1 MGKDGSELNQS
12 SEDLENITAEEEA
25 PQAEEMIKKQGSSFG
40 KGILCGILITSVV
53 MAGTAFA
60 FYAVQNSRTLKSAR
74 MEEQAGENKELV
86 TEETMQ
92 KMKTIEEVID
102 TYYYGEEVTTEA
114 LQDGVY
120 KGIVEALNDPYSE
133 YYSKEELEDVL
144 NSNQGVSYGIGAYIS
159 LDQKMNMPMI
169 SGVMEDTPAKE
180 AGLLEGDIIYQ
191 VDGEYTQGLS
201 VTKVVSM
208 VKGREGTTVH
218 LTIYREGEADYLEL
232 DIVRAK
238 QIESTTVDYGMVE
251 NEDGI
256 GYLRIR
262 EFDTVTV
269 DQYTEAMAYLK
280 ENGMKAMILDLR
292 SNPGGDLTAVVDI
305 ARKILPEGMI
315 VYTED
320 KNGERKE
327 YTGDGAN
334 ELQIPLTVL
343 VNGYSA
349 SASEILA
356 GAIQDYDKGTLIGT
370 TTYGKGIVQRI
381 HRLNDGTA
389 IKLTVSAY
397 FTPSGRNIHGIG
409 ITPDIELEYDQE
421 AYDADGTD
429 NQVEKAIEVLKK
441 IR

>member
-12 SEDLENITAEEEA
+12 SEDLENITSEGEA
-25 PQAEEMIKKQGSSFG
+25 PQTEEMVKKHGSSFG

-60 FYAVQNSRTLKSAR
+60 FYAVQNSRTLKSVW

-102 TYYYGEEVTTEA
+102 TYYYGEEVTMEA

-169 SGVMEDTPAKE
+169 AGVMEDTPAKE

-327 YTGDGAN
+327 YTGDGSN

>member
-12 SEDLENITAEEEA
+12 SEDLENISSEGEA
-25 PQAEEMIKKQGSSFG
+25 PQTEEMVKKHGSSFE

-60 FYAVQNSRTLKSAR
+60 FYAVQNSRTLKSVR

-102 TYYYGEEVTTEA
+102 TYYYGEEVTAEA

-169 SGVMEDTPAKE
+169 AGVMEDTPAKE

-327 YTGDGAN
+327 YTGDGSN

>member
-12 SEDLENITAEEEA
+12 SEDLENITAEEA
-25 PQAEEMIKKQGSSFG
+25 PQAEEIDKKQGSSFG

-60 FYAVQNSRTLKSAR
+60 FYAVQNSRTLKSVR

-102 TYYYGEEVTTEA
+102 TYYYGEEVTAEA

-169 SGVMEDTPAKE
+169 AGVMEDTPAKE

-327 YTGDGAN
+327 YTGDGSN

-356 GAIQDYDKGTLIGT
+356 GAIQDYGKGTLIGT

>member
-1 MGKDGSELNQS
+1 
-12 SEDLENITAEEEA
+12 
-25 PQAEEMIKKQGSSFG
+25 
-40 KGILCGILITSVV
+40 
-53 MAGTAFA
+53 
-60 FYAVQNSRTLKSAR
+60 

-102 TYYYGEEVTTEA
+102 TYYYGEEVTAEA

-169 SGVMEDTPAKE
+169 AGVMEDTPAKE

-327 YTGDGAN
+327 YTGDGSN

>member
-12 SEDLENITAEEEA
+12 SEDLENITAEEA
-25 PQAEEMIKKQGSSFG
+25 PQAEEIDKKQGSSFG

-60 FYAVQNSRTLKSAR
+60 FYAVQNIRTLKSVR

-102 TYYYGEEVTTEA
+102 TYYYGEEVTAEA

-169 SGVMEDTPAKE
+169 AGVMEDTPAKE

-327 YTGDGAN
+327 YTGDGSN

>member
-1 MGKDGSELNQS
+1 
-12 SEDLENITAEEEA
+12 
-25 PQAEEMIKKQGSSFG
+25 
-40 KGILCGILITSVV
+40 

-60 FYAVQNSRTLKSAR
+60 FYAVQNIRTLKSVR

-169 SGVMEDTPAKE
+169 AGVMEDTPAKE

-251 NEDGI
+251 MRMALAICVSGSLI
-256 GYLRIR
+256 RLR
-262 EFDTVTV
+262 
-269 DQYTEAMAYLK
+269 
-280 ENGMKAMILDLR
+280 
-292 SNPGGDLTAVVDI
+292 
-305 ARKILPEGMI
+305 
-315 VYTED
+315 
-320 KNGERKE
+320 
-327 YTGDGAN
+327 
-334 ELQIPLTVL
+334 
-343 VNGYSA
+343 
-349 SASEILA
+349 
-356 GAIQDYDKGTLIGT
+356 
-370 TTYGKGIVQRI
+370 
-381 HRLNDGTA
+381 
-389 IKLTVSAY
+389 
-397 FTPSGRNIHGIG
+397 
-409 ITPDIELEYDQE
+409 
-421 AYDADGTD
+421 
-429 NQVEKAIEVLKK
+429 
-441 IR
+441 